1 MIRPLAIACAS
12 GVIGVVAP
20 ITAPPAH
27 AAAGTDGA
35 CPDNVGVTVVVDFGG
50 LGGGVSVRCAPTG
63 GATGL
68 AVLDAAGVS
77 WEGTRRFP
85 GMVCRIAGLPSAGAE
100 PCVNAPPANAYW
112 SYWMAPR
119 GGSWCY
125 SALGPGNRTP
135 PLGSIEG
142 WSFAR
147 LTPGA
152 DATPPHMEPLAP
164 VDGATPHPIT
174 PGDCGSAAPTPAPT
188 PTTAGAA
195 TNSATTVPSATSRP
209 TEATPTAAPAP
220 APSAS
225 SATEPPAATSDTTTA
240 VERSATTVAMD
251 TSPTTAGS
259 AQAAVTGVVAVVPS
273 TAVAA
278 ATDASTTPSTG
289 AASATSAPVS
299 SLGSVD
305 LTRARSSGGT
315 ALPTV
320 LGVAVLAAFG
330 GAGVWAARRRTRS

>member
-195 TNSATTVPSATSRP
+195 TNSATTVCRRRADPRKPPPRRRPHRLHRRRAQRSHRLRRPTPPLPSSDRQRPSPWIRRPPRRVRPKPLSPEWSRSCQARRSPPPRTRRPPHRPGPQARRVRPSRP
-209 TEATPTAAPAP
+209 
-220 APSAS
+220 
-225 SATEPPAATSDTTTA
+225 
-240 VERSATTVAMD
+240 
-251 TSPTTAGS
+251 
-259 AQAAVTGVVAVVPS
+259 
-273 TAVAA
+273 
-278 ATDASTTPSTG
+278 
-289 AASATSAPVS
+289 
-299 SLGSVD
+299 LGPW
-305 LTRARSSGGT
+305 T
-315 ALPTV
+315 
-320 LGVAVLAAFG
+320 
-330 GAGVWAARRRTRS
+330 